1 MCATLKIRPTAQ
13 RHSNL
18 KGRGR
23 KDYAINP
30 LAGVVTELEGRV
42 IKHLFL
48 KLVVYL
54 LQQDPGIA
62 TAGAVGHRY
71 HPCRRHCASE
81 SVLLMSRYACT
92 RGGEEEEI
100 PEL

>member
-42 IKHLFL
+42 IKHLLL

-54 LQQDPGIA
+54 LQHDHGIA
-62 TAGAVGHRY
+62 TAGAFGHRY
-71 HPCRRHCASE
+71 PYRRHCASE
-81 SVLLMSRYACT
+81 SVLLLTSRYACT